1 MFLIGEEKTVARP
14 FDSTAQW
21 LKSDSCRLGVELEM
35 LHCSSLKTRRIAFL
49 AIIVISDGAGTC
61 SAREGGFSRA
71 VLRWMFSS
79 RWNQPI
85 TASSSC
91 AVVINTLFWRLL
103 GFGHQGLK
111 YTTESLKGFWSRQS
125 RRTPQVTVW
134 KGTKPFPGT
143 SRRRRPGGGHA
154 WMDRAGGEK
163 EAQ

>member
-21 LKSDSCRLGVELEM
+21 LKSDSCRLGVELKM
-35 LHCSSLKTRRIAFL
+35 LHCNSLKTRRIAFL
-49 AIIVISDGAGTC
+49 AIIVISDCVGTR
-61 SAREGGFSRA
+61 SAREGGFGQT
-71 VLRWMFSS
+71 VLWWMFGSW
-79 RWNQPI
+79 RNQPI
-85 TASSSC
+85 IASSGC
-91 AVVINTLFWRLL
+91 AVVINTLFEGFL
-103 GFGHQGLK
+103 GFGNQGLK
-111 YTTESLKGFWSRQS
+111 YTPESLKGFWSRQS

-134 KGTKPFPGT
+134 KGTKPFPGP